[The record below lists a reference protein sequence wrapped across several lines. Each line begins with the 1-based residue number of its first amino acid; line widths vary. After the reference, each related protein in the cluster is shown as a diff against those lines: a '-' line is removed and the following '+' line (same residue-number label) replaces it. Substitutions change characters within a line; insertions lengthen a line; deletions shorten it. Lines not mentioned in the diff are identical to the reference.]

1 MKALISGTHGIP
13 SGGGG
18 CAAHRP
24 PHRKQKNAKRLET
37 KKTWLRHEYMHLVS
51 KCDAQQ
57 NACQNMFPKPS
68 KTKPGQP
75 PNPPKSRLGESLGVK
90 MHSRSG
96 PSQPRS
102 GQERPTITQEASKRG
117 QEPPQRSRKPA
128 KWHPRATLE
137 RFGALQNPARRAP
150 RRGWSRIFVG
160 SFVRHAPE
168 VILYRFSACATS
180 SRYVKT
186 RENLGKIVVF
196 THQELCRS
204 ECSQSR
210 RNFRK

>member
-1 MKALISGTHGIP
+1 MPKYAP
-13 SGGGG
+13 E
-18 CAAHRP
+18 AFQNQARP
-24 PHRKQKNAKRLET
+24 A
-37 KKTWLRHEYMHLVS
+37 
-51 KCDAQQ
+51 
-57 NACQNMFPKPS
+57 PKPS
-68 KTKPGQP
+68 KIEARGIPGRKNAFKKRPKPAKKRP
-75 PNPPKSRLGESLGVK
+75 RAPNN
-90 MHSRSG
+90 H
-96 PSQPRS
+96 PRS
-102 GQERPTITQEASKRG
+102 VQERPRAGPELPKGGEVASKSDPR
-117 QEPPQRSRKPA
+117 EVRSPPY
-128 KWHPRATLE
+128 
-137 RFGALQNPARRAP
+137 PARRAP

-204 ECSQSR
+204 QCSQSR